1 MIETGHLT
9 SLLVKDQLPEHI
21 RDNDQYVKF
30 HTFLKA
36 YYEWMEQTGKVTER
50 TQNLLSYKDVDDTTT
65 EFLDYF
71 TNDFLPFFPKETL
84 LDKEETIKVARQ
96 LYQTKGTPASYE
108 FLFRILFNSDFEV
121 FNTKEAVF
129 KASAGTWYVSK
140 SLKLASSNRNFLN
153 TKNLR
158 VFGLES
164 KSIATIEAAVLI
176 GEKTEIFISNIERLF
191 ESGEFIKI
199 IDSNNQDVLFGGQ
212 ILTAKIVGQIS
223 QIKINPIKRGSL
235 YQPGDPVVVYDG
247 MEDTTTGIGATA
259 IVSET
264 TRGSIQ
270 RINVVNGGFGYT
282 LKPNTIVTLLN
293 AGAAKANIYSLT
305 DFLPP
310 AYTIVNGGSGYRIND
325 RVNYADAAFAY
336 VDSVTSSGVI
346 TSIKYIPSVNAR
358 AILSLTGV
366 VESSNPLATGAVI
379 TTAPATGNARANVA
393 YIPKDVIGF
402 KDQIILSSS
411 NYNFANMAT
420 ANINTRLI
428 DAFSFVTLQTSSI
441 YSMVVEN
448 GGGGLSSIPDI
459 EIKSTIFTEDISNVY
474 NGSNADIAPLGI
486 LAPIQIINGGG
497 WYQANDKIIFSGGSG
512 RGAFANV
519 TSIGAN
525 GKITG
530 VSYVYNPA
538 SSVAEYTLGGS
549 GYKTELLPSVTVQ
562 SANVDASGAI
572 TASGAILTVPGILGT
587 GATFSL
593 VVDRVGSVTT
603 IGVENYGEDYES
615 KPSVSLKVQDIV
627 VSNVAIENLPKRG
640 EYVYQGPSI
649 NLSTYNARVNS
660 VSLLSSDANT
670 QLSLYNLQVFNNNGN
685 PNTNLIIK
693 VLDESRN
700 INMKMANSAFP
711 QFDKS
716 YTYFDAVGNRSVYTR
731 KYNKQGYITYG
742 DGSAAANATFLN
754 GLVIGDGQ
762 YLTTQGQPSSYD
774 VMQNDRYNNFTY
786 LITVDKEISK
796 YRDVLLGL
804 LHPLGTNVL
813 GRYGLKSS
821 NNVNQHV
828 YTAAYTASKLHYHIG
843 EHVSDA
849 ITIVT
854 DFTNKSNN
862 IIRFNNL
869 LGANLADFIFPGQ
882 SSIFIQ
888 SKNGPNVFSEVVS
901 VNSVAN
907 TITIASNV
915 WLTYANVAVVT
926 GNSGSNALNIT
937 SLTGRYDLIN
947 NGDYSDNEYPIRDIV
962 YKGDVILV
970 DNNSSM
976 VVNTVDYTNGKIYL
990 TSNLSSAANSYLSV
1004 KRTFVANSTP
1014 TSSQIKIYGP
1024 NGTAYIPELATED
1037 GDSITT
1043 EDGTTILLG

>member
-1 MIETGHLT
+1 MIDNGHLT

-264 TRGSIQ
+264 TKGSIQ

-310 AYTIVNGGSGYRIND
+310 PYTIVDGGSGYRIND
-325 RVNYADAAFAY
+325 RVNYANAAFAY
-336 VDSVTSSGVI
+336 VDSVTSTGVI

-366 VESSNPLATGAVI
+366 VESSNSLATGAVI

-402 KDQIILSSS
+402 KDQIILSNS

-441 YSMVVEN
+441 YSMVVEL

-459 EIKSTIFTEDISNVY
+459 EIKSTIFTEDVSNVY
-474 NGSNADIAPLGI
+474 EGSNADIAPLGI
-486 LAPIQIINGGG
+486 LAPIQIVNGGG

-519 TSIGAN
+519 TSVGAN

-538 SSVAEYTLGGS
+538 SDVAEYTLGGS
-549 GYKTELLPSVTVQ
+549 GYKTDLLPSVTVQ
-562 SANVDASGAI
+562 SANA
-572 TASGAILTVPGILGT
+572 TASGAILTAPGILGT

-627 VSNVAIENLPKRG
+627 VSNVAIQNLPKRG
-640 EYVYQGPSI
+640 EYVYQGPTI

-685 PNTNLIIK
+685 PNPNL
-693 VLDESRN
+693 VLKISGESRN

-716 YTYFDAVGNRSVYTR
+716 YTYYDAVGNRTVYKRT
-731 KYNKQGYITYG
+731 YNKQGYITYG

-821 NNVNQHV
+821 NNINSHV
-828 YTAAYTASKLHYHIG
+828 FEAMYLGKPWSYYINMNV
-843 EHVSDA
+843 ENVV
-849 ITIVT
+849 TIVT

-862 IIRFNNL
+862 IIKFNQTNA
-869 LGANLADFIFPGQ
+869 ANLQQIFTPNTH
-882 SSIFIQ
+882 ILIKT
-888 SKNGPNVFSEVVS
+888 KNGPNVYSEIVS
-901 VNSVAN
+901 VNSATSTV
-907 TITIASNV
+907 TLASNV

-926 GNSGSNALNIT
+926 GNSGSNVLNIT
-937 SLTGRYDLIN
+937 SLTGLYDLMN
-947 NGDYSDNEYPIRDIV
+947 NGNYSDAEYPIRDIV
-962 YKGDVILV
+962 YRGDVVLV
-970 DNNSSM
+970 DNNSSKI
-976 VVNTVDYTNGKIYL
+976 VNTVDYINKKIYL
-990 TSNLSSAANSYLSV
+990 STNLSSTTNSYMAV
-1004 KRTFVANSTP
+1004 NRTFIANSTIS
-1014 TSSQIKIYGP
+1014 SSQIELYGSAGIP
-1024 NGTAYIPELATED
+1024 YIPDLITESGDTLITED
-1037 GDSITT
+1037 
-1043 EDGTTILLG
+1043 EKTILLG

>member
-1 MIETGHLT
+1 MIDTGHLT

-21 RDNDQYVKF
+21 RENDQYVKF

-191 ESGEFIKI
+191 KSGEFIKI

-264 TRGSIQ
+264 TKGSIQ

-325 RVNYADAAFAY
+325 RVNYANAAFAY

-366 VESSNPLATGAVI
+366 VESSNPFATGAVI

-402 KDQIILSSS
+402 KDQIILSNS

-459 EIKSTIFTEDISNVY
+459 EIKSTIFTEDTSNVY
-474 NGSNADIAPLGI
+474 NGSNSDIAPLGI

-538 SSVAEYTLGGS
+538 SAVAEYTLGGS

-562 SANVDASGAI
+562 SANA

-693 VLDESRN
+693 VLGESRN

-716 YTYFDAVGNRSVYTR
+716 YTYYDAVGNRSVYTR
-731 KYNKQGYITYG
+731 KYNKEGYITYG

-774 VMQNDRYNNFTY
+774 VVQNDRYNNFTY

-813 GRYGLKSS
+813 GRYGLKS
-821 NNVNQHV
+821 NNNINSHV
-828 YTAAYTASKLHYHIG
+828 FEAMYLGKPWSYYIDKNV
-843 EHVSDA
+843 ENVV
-849 ITIVT
+849 TIVT

-862 IIRFNNL
+862 IIKINQTN
-869 LGANLADFIFPGQ
+869 GANLEQIFTPNTH
-882 SSIFIQ
+882 ILIKT
-888 SKNGPNVFSEVVS
+888 KNGPNVYSEIVS
-901 VNSVAN
+901 VSNATSTV
-907 TITIASNV
+907 TLASNV
-915 WLTYANVAVVT
+915 WLTYANVALVT
-926 GNSGSNALNIT
+926 GNSGSNVLNIT
-937 SLTGRYDLIN
+937 SLTGLYDLMN
-947 NGDYSDNEYPIRDIV
+947 NGNYSDPVYPIRDIV
-962 YKGDVILV
+962 YRGDVVLV
-970 DNNSSM
+970 DNNSSK
-976 VVNTVDYTNGKIYL
+976 VVNTVDYINKKIYL
-990 TSNLSSAANSYLSV
+990 STNLTSTTNSHMAV
-1004 KRTFVANSTP
+1004 NRTFIANSTIS
-1014 TSSQIKIYGP
+1014 SSQIELYGSAGIP
-1024 NGTAYIPELATED
+1024 YIPEIITESGDTLITED
-1037 GDSITT
+1037 
-1043 EDGTTILLG
+1043 EKTILLG

>member
-1 MIETGHLT
+1 MIDNGHLT

-30 HTFLKA
+30 HAFLKA

-176 GEKTEIFISNIERLF
+176 GGKTEIFISNIERLF
-191 ESGEFIKI
+191 QSGEFVKI

-247 MEDTTTGIGATA
+247 LDDVLTGVGATA
-259 IVSET
+259 IVGET
-264 TRGSIQ
+264 TKGSLN
-270 RINVVNGGFGYT
+270 RINVVSGGFGYS
-282 LKPNTIVTLLN
+282 LKPNTIVTIQN
-293 AGAAKANIYSLT
+293 GGAAKANVYQLT
-305 DFLPP
+305 NFLPP
-310 AYTIVNGGSGYRIND
+310 PYTIVSGGSGYRIND
-325 RVNYADAAFAY
+325 RVNDVDSAFAY
-336 VDSVTSSGVI
+336 VNGVSSTGSI
-346 TSIKYIPSVNAR
+346 TSIKYLPSVNAQ
-358 AILSLTGV
+358 AILSLTATIQ
-366 VESSNPLATGAVI
+366 SSNPLAAGAVI
-379 TTAPATGNARANVA
+379 TTSSAPGNARANA
-393 YIPKDVIGF
+393 TYIPTDVIAF
-402 KDQIILSSS
+402 KENIIISNSS
-411 NYNFANMAT
+411 YYFANMAS
-420 ANINTRLI
+420 ANANTRLI
-428 DAFSFVTLQTSSI
+428 DAFSFVTLETSSI
-441 YSMVVEN
+441 YSMVVDD
-448 GGGGLSSIPDI
+448 GGGGISSIPNI
-459 EIKSTIFTEDISNVY
+459 EIKSTILTEDTGNDY
-474 NGSNADIAPLGI
+474 EGQRADIVPLGI
-486 LAPIQIINGGG
+486 LAPIQIVRGGG
-497 WYQANDKIIFSGGSG
+497 WYQANDKIVFSGGSG
-512 RGAFANV
+512 RGAYANV
-519 TSIGAN
+519 TSVGAN
-525 GKITG
+525 GTITG
-530 VSYVYNPA
+530 LSYVYNPLET
-538 SSVAEYTLGGS
+538 VKMYPLGGT
-549 GYKTELLPSVTVQ
+549 GYKTDFLPAVDVQ
-562 SANVDASGAI
+562 SANA
-572 TASGAILTVPGILGT
+572 TASGAVLTVPGILGT
-587 GATFSL
+587 GAEFSL
-593 VVDRVGSVTT
+593 VVDRVGAVTT
-603 IGVENYGEDYES
+603 INVENYGEDYES
-615 KPSVSLKVQDIV
+615 QPNVSLKVQDII
-627 VSNVAIENLPKRG
+627 VSNVAIQNLPIKG
-640 EYVYQGPSI
+640 EYIYQGPTI
-649 NLSTYNARVNS
+649 NLASYIARVNS
-660 VSLLSSDANT
+660 VSLLAPDANS

-685 PNTNLIIK
+685 PNTNL
-693 VLDESRN
+693 VLKIDGEGRN
-700 INMKMANSAFP
+700 INLLMANSAFP

-716 YTYFDAVGNRSVYTR
+716 YTYFDAVGNRTVYTR
-731 KYNKQGYITYG
+731 KYNKEGYITYG
-742 DGSAAANATFLN
+742 DGSGKANATFLN

-762 YLTTQGQPSSYD
+762 YLTTQGQPSSFD
-774 VMQNDRYNNFTY
+774 VMQDDRYNNFTY

-821 NNVNQHV
+821 NSVNQHV
-828 YTAAYTASKLHYHIG
+828 YTAEYSASKLHYHIG

-869 LGANLADFIFPGQ
+869 LGVNLADFIFPGQ

-1043 EDGTTILLG
+1043 EDETTILLG